1 MFSAVTLVTMSRL
14 RANVRAGMHRKGQA
28 IATHLVLSQSQCFA
42 SAARSMTYQVPVP
55 LRPVQLKRSPS
66 DRRLYNRADC
76 ISALNSVAAPVTGHS
91 PAFAHDRSSLD
102 GVLLTLPVS
111 SGLGDSDRMLQGV
124 SKGGIDAVIASV

>member
-42 SAARSMTYQVPVP
+42 SAARSMTVPVQFQCQSA
-55 LRPVQLKRSPS
+55 RIQLQHSPS
-66 DRRLYNRADC
+66 DRKLDKSADC
-76 ISALNSVAAPVTGHS
+76 ISGLNSVAAAVTGHS

-102 GVLLTLPVS
+102 DALLKLPVS
-111 SGLGDSDRMLQGV
+111 SGLGDSDRILHAFALQRE
-124 SKGGIDAVIASV
+124 ALMP